1 MSGLFV
7 RLQYLL
13 PHHLLCRLV
22 YALTRSRVPWL
33 KNFLITAF
41 MRGYRP
47 PMAEALEARSAPLPE
62 LQCLLHPRPA
72 PAGAPD
78 RSGSAARRVPV

>member
-13 PHHLLCRLV
+13 PHHLLCRMV
-22 YALTRSRVPWL
+22 YAVTRSRVPWL
-33 KNFLITAF
+33 KNFLIMAF

-47 PMAEALEARSAPLPE
+47 RMADALEAEPL
-62 LQCLLHPRPA
+62 R
-72 PAGAPD
+72 
-78 RSGSAARRVPV
+78 